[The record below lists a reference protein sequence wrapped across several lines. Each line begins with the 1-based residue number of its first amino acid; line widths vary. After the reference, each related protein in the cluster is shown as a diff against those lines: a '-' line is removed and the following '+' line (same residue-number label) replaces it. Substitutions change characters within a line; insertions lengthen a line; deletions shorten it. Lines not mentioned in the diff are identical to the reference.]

1 MTTALRLL
9 CCLLLLLGAGFLV
22 FVADSCRPPPSH
34 LPQADAIIALTGG
47 EKRVNTAID
56 LLRSGYAPILLVSGV
71 GPHVTL
77 QKLIAAP
84 GVHQPDLP
92 PELSE
97 KIILGRRA
105 YTTIGNAHETAEWA
119 HAQHAQHLILVTA
132 GYHIRRAT
140 IELQRTAP
148 DLLITPYPV
157 QPAALHSLLSRSSFR
172 LLVREYLKFLGAECS
187 LLTGLPDGKD
197 GLRHALKDAPSPPH
211 TTQ

>member
-1 MTTALRLL
+1 MKTALRLF
-9 CCLLLLLGAGFLV
+9 CCLVLLLGLGFIA
-22 FVADSCRPPPSH
+22 FVADACRPPPAS

-56 LLRSGYAPILLVSGV
+56 LLRAGYAHTLFISGV
-71 GPHVTL
+71 APHVTL
-77 QKLIAAP
+77 TKLIAAP

-92 PELSE
+92 PALSAQ
-97 KIILGRRA
+97 IILGRRA

-140 IELQRTAP
+140 IELERAAP
-148 DLLITPYPV
+148 DLIITPYRV
-157 QPAALHSLLSRSSFR
+157 HPAALQSLLSRSSLH
-172 LLVREYLKFLGAECS
+172 LLAREYLKLLGAECS

-197 GLRHALKDAPSPPH
+197 GLRHTLPTPASTPH
-211 TTQ
+211 AEQ